1 MTDIPRLARRAA
13 DLRALHVPGDPVTFA
28 NVWDVATAKIVAA
41 TGAPALATSSIAV
54 ALTHGLEDNDTMP
67 PDVAFGAVARIAAA
81 VDIPVTADLEAGYRL
96 PAEDLLRRLLDAGAV
111 GCNIEDLDHHG
122 PGVVV
127 PLETQAARIRALRE
141 AADAAGVPVVINA
154 RIDLFH
160 DRRDGSPGPHLPEA
174 IERGRAYLAAGADC
188 VYPIFLAEEA
198 ALRAMVESLEGR
210 VNALSRPGA
219 PSLEELRTIGVAR
232 VSAGGGLLR
241 PALDAFREAAAAFAP
256 RPS

>member
-1 MTDIPRLARRAA
+1 MTDTARLARLAA

-28 NVWDVATAKIVAA
+28 NVWDVATAKIVAGA
-41 TGAPALATSSIAV
+41 GAPALATSSIAV

-67 PDVAFGAVARIAAA
+67 PDIAFGAVARIAAA
-81 VDIPVTADLEAGYRL
+81 VDVPVTADIEAGYRL
-96 PAEDLLRRLLDAGAV
+96 PAGEVIRRLLEAGAV

-122 PGVVV
+122 SDAVV

-160 DRRDGSPGPHLPEA
+160 DRRDGTPGPHLPEA
-174 IERGRAYLAAGADC
+174 IDRAGAYLDAGADC

-198 ALRAMVESLEGR
+198 ALRGMVDATEGR

-219 PSLEELRTIGVAR
+219 PSLEQLRAIGVCR
-232 VSAGGGLLR
+232 VSVGGGLLR
-241 PALDAFREAAAAFAP
+241 PALDAFREAAAALMS
-256 RPS
+256 RPV